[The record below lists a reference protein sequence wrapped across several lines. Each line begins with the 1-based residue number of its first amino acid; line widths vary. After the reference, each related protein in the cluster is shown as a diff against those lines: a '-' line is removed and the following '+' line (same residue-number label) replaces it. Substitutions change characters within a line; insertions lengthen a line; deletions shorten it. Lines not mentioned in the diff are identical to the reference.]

1 MDNILKDHEAQFLQD
16 TTETG
21 RFILS
26 IGSKGSGKSYLLC
39 SYLKYVLKHNIFKN
53 IHFVCPCFSG
63 EANNSYGFLKNQ
75 KHVLVYPHY
84 SETITK
90 IVDKDRRKG
99 RTLFMVDDASGELL
113 KQVDSSFI
121 QLATT
126 TRHFAGCTVYVCV
139 HSCKKIL
146 SPIIRQNL
154 DHLFI
159 YRIIN
164 VKLLED
170 LYDEYFSML
179 FDNFKQFKQFYTS
192 STAEANS
199 CLHFSLHQ
207 DGIDTNVKH
216 WDINENQISDL
227 KPTHGPTKTKPQEI
241 KNPLRI
247 EFNRRSFGKLKYIAT
262 L

>member
-1 MDNILKDHEAQFLQD
+1 MDNIIKDHESQFLQD

-53 IHFVCPCFSG
+53 IHFVCPCFKG
-63 EANNSYGFLKNQ
+63 EANNSYDFLKNQ

-84 SETITK
+84 SEAITK

-113 KQVDSSFI
+113 KQVDPSFI

-146 SPIIRQNL
+146 SPIMSEFRP
-154 DHLFI
+154 FI
-159 YRIIN
+159 Y
-164 VKLLED
+164 
-170 LYDEYFSML
+170 
-179 FDNFKQFKQFYTS
+179 
-192 STAEANS
+192 
-199 CLHFSLHQ
+199 
-207 DGIDTNVKH
+207 
-216 WDINENQISDL
+216 ISYH
-227 KPTHGPTKTKPQEI
+227 KC
-241 KNPLRI
+241 
-247 EFNRRSFGKLKYIAT
+247 
-262 L
+262 

>member
-1 MDNILKDHEAQFLQD
+1 
-16 TTETG
+16 
-21 RFILS
+21 
-26 IGSKGSGKSYLLC
+26 
-39 SYLKYVLKHNIFKN
+39 
-53 IHFVCPCFSG
+53 
-63 EANNSYGFLKNQ
+63 
-75 KHVLVYPHY
+75 
-84 SETITK
+84 
-90 IVDKDRRKG
+90 
-99 RTLFMVDDASGELL
+99 MVDDASGELL
-113 KQVDSSFI
+113 KQVDASFI

-179 FDNFKQFKQFYTS
+179 FDNFKQFKQFYTA
-192 STAEANS
+192 STAEPNS

-216 WDINENQISDL
+216 
-227 KPTHGPTKTKPQEI
+227 
-241 KNPLRI
+241 
-247 EFNRRSFGKLKYIAT
+247 
-262 L
+262 